1 MAKYLKFDEGA
12 EDKLKIF
19 SEWIKKEGVLM
30 PKLEFPAFF
39 ENDELLGVRCK
50 EDIQHREAYLYVP
63 YKMLLSVKSTQ
74 AHPVLGP
81 IVSAHPEA
89 FDRDE
94 VDEWDQMILS
104 LALFYEM
111 TLGKSSYWYPYM
123 ISMSEGKFLCK

>member
-1 MAKYLKFDEGA
+1 
-12 EDKLKIF
+12 
-19 SEWIKKEGVLM
+19 M

-63 YKMLLSVKSTQ
+63 YKMMLSVKSTL

-81 IVSAHPEA
+81 IIAAHPEA
-89 FDRDE
+89 FQEDA
-94 VDEWDQMILS
+94 VNEWEQMILS

-123 ISMSEGKFLCK
+123 ISMQEGKFLCKWDTHELEML